1 MGRGGRELSYPKIRD
16 DLTFSR
22 QESAGGPIFVV
33 KERAAGNFFRFG
45 ELERFIIDQCDGTT
59 PVETI
64 RQRVEERFG
73 ASLPEAV
80 LHRFLVN
87 LRRAGLLETGGG
99 AGKRTPGRRSR
110 FGGSPLYLRFRVC
123 NPDRLLGRLETWMR
137 FAFSAPFVAVSAA
150 SILSAV
156 AVAVSD
162 WSQVS
167 ADFFRIYRPSVIPVL
182 LLVVFLI
189 ASAHE
194 LAHGLTCKHFGGEVP
209 ELGVMLTYLQ
219 PALYCNVSDAWLFP
233 DKGKRLWVGA
243 AGPYF
248 ELFLWSIATLA
259 WRVTEPD
266 TWINTLGYI
275 GMTVSG
281 IKSIVNFNPLLKFDG
296 YYLLSDYLG
305 MPNLRRRAFAYS
317 GGWIKRLGGAPRLDT
332 MTPRERRICL
342 IYGLAAAVFSI
353 GFLGAAFAKIG
364 RYLAHSNQPL
374 GFAVLGGVLVAK
386 MRRRFRR
393 MFPASRGSVDD
404 DDDFDSPESPAE
416 PSGDAGQGRSP
427 AEPSAP
433 VKREHARTSRMAK
446 ALIIAAAAIGIAFLG
461 RWDLKIHGPFLV
473 LPIQNADLRAEVD
486 GMVEAVHVH
495 EGDRARKGDPIAELS
510 DRDLAAELQK
520 AEADIEQSRA
530 KLELLQAGP
539 TPEEE
544 AAARA
549 EVAKAEDHLR
559 HARERL
565 AMDKA
570 MYDSLLISRRDLLT
584 TQEEAATAENDLV
597 AARSK
602 LELLVRGARPEEI
615 AATRAEIKGL
625 ESQREYLEEQLQL
638 LHMISP
644 VTGVVATPSTDLE
657 EMKHRVVHKGDL
669 IVKVYECRTVTAKI
683 PVSEHDIADVR
694 VGSKVLLKARAYP
707 NKTFEGVV
715 TAVATAAE
723 GSAAGVEAPAS
734 AAPPRREN
742 LTPSQILVTTEID
755 NPSLQLKP
763 GMTGEAKIIAGRK
776 PVLELLSR
784 WLSHAV
790 KVEFWSWA

>member
-1 MGRGGRELSYPKIRD
+1 MGRGGRELNYPKIRD

-33 KERAAGNFFRFG
+33 KEPAAGNFFRFG

-87 LRRAGLLETGGG
+87 LRRAGLLEAGGG
-99 AGKRTPGRRSR
+99 AGKRAATRRSR

-150 SILSAV
+150 SILAAV

-182 LLVVFLI
+182 LLVVFFI

-209 ELGVMLTYLQ
+209 ELGVMLMYLQ

-296 YYLLSDYLG
+296 YYLLSDYLD
-305 MPNLRRRAFAYS
+305 MPNLRRRAFAYI
-317 GGWIKRLGGAPRLDT
+317 GGWIKRLGGAARIDT

-342 IYGLAAAVFSI
+342 IYGLVAAVFSI

-364 RYLAHSNQPL
+364 RYPAHSNQPL

-386 MRRRFRR
+386 VRRRFRR
-393 MFPASRGSVDD
+393 LFPTSGASAD
-404 DDDFDSPESPAE
+404 DDDFDDSATTPVEG
-416 PSGDAGQGRSP
+416 SGEADPGASNADPPRGGR
-427 AEPSAP
+427 
-433 VKREHARTSRMAK
+433 ARTNRIRK
-446 ALIIAAAAIGIAFLG
+446 ALIVAGVAIGIAFFG
-461 RWDLKIHGPFLV
+461 RWDLKVRGPFMV
-473 LPIQNADLRAEVD
+473 LPIQNADVRAEVD

-510 DRDLAAELQK
+510 DRDLRAELQK

-539 TPEEE
+539 TPEEVT
-544 AAARA
+544 AARA

-625 ESQREYLEEQLQL
+625 ESQRRYLEEQLRL
-638 LHMISP
+638 LHVVSP
-644 VTGVVATPSTDLE
+644 VNGVVATPSTDLQ

-669 IVKVYECRTVTAKI
+669 IVKVYECRTLTAEI

-707 NKTFEGVV
+707 NKTFEGAV

-723 GSAAGVEAPAS
+723 GPAAGVEAPAGAS
-734 AAPPRREN
+734 PPTRQN

-755 NPSLQLKP
+755 NRSLQLKP
-763 GMTGEAKIIAGRK
+763 GMTGEAKIMAGRK
-776 PVLELLSR
+776 SMIELLAR
-784 WLSHAV
+784 WLSHTV